1 MVASPVTERMKQIHQ
16 ICRQYQV
23 ERLHLFGSAANG
35 PMRPDSDLDF
45 LVEFQKEAPKC
56 GFHPVRMVM
65 EMNELFDCQVD
76 LVEYSAIANPYF
88 LEEAQETAIL
98 IYGPE
103 RPATPKPPGG
113 RGEKPV
119 NRRIKSCLHEI
130 LDSSQTIRRYA
141 DGKTGEDY
149 DSDELLR
156 NLVERRLAVI
166 CKAMRELN
174 RTNPEIASKF
184 AKYREII
191 GLRTFLVH
199 RYTKIDNRTI
209 WDIVENHLPV
219 LEAEAERARRELD

>member
-1 MVASPVTERMKQIHQ
+1 MVASLVTERMKQIHQ

-35 PMRPDSDLDF
+35 PMRPDSDVDF

-56 GFHPVRMVM
+56 GFHPVRMAM

-76 LVEYSAIANPYF
+76 MVEYSAIANPHF
-88 LEEAQETAIL
+88 LEEVQETATL

-103 RPATPKPPGG
+103 RPAMSNPPGG

-130 LDSSQTIRRYA
+130 LDSSQTIRHYA

-166 CKAMRELN
+166 CEAMRELN

-191 GLRTFLVH
+191 GLRTFLAH
-199 RYTKIDNRTI
+199 RYMKIDNRTI

-219 LEAEAERARRELD
+219 LEAEAERARKELD

>member
-1 MVASPVTERMKQIHQ
+1 
-16 ICRQYQV
+16 
-23 ERLHLFGSAANG
+23 
-35 PMRPDSDLDF
+35 MRPDSDVDF
-45 LVEFQKEAPKC
+45 LVKFQKEAPKC
-56 GFHPVRMVM
+56 GFHPVRMAM

-76 LVEYSAIANPYF
+76 MVEYSAIANPHF
-88 LEEAQETAIL
+88 LEEVEETATL

-103 RPATPKPPGG
+103 RPAMSKPPGG

-130 LDSSQTIRRYA
+130 LDSTQTIRHYA

-166 CKAMRELN
+166 CEAMRELN

-184 AKYREII
+184 AKHREII
-191 GLRTFLVH
+191 GLRTFLAH
-199 RYTKIDNRTI
+199 RYMKIDNRTI

-219 LEAEAERARRELD
+219 LEAEAERARKELD